1 MAQGHTPGDKVVE
14 RIKTRAKTQGKSS
27 EAMLKRYVLERAL
40 YRLVE
45 AYGPKLLLKGSMVA
59 VIDDPENARPAP
71 DADVHLKQR
80 EDLELVVPD
89 LLTRTYY
96 DSSSPTGL
104 VEDHVEFTRIR
115 PVPLHHSEGA
125 GVKFKIEASLGQT
138 RINVAIDFGFGHGV
152 TALEIKR
159 IPPMFKGLPPV
170 FVSCQPVADAIADKV
185 KAMYDW
191 GLDSTRV
198 KDLYDI
204 AARVR
209 AGQFDAGEV
218 ARALAVR
225 DIDLSEV
232 PAGITAGYAEKQ
244 DETWQA
250 WLRKSS
256 IKDSRSLAD
265 VVAEI
270 RRPIEASLLRA
281 ARLRAKEQTP
291 APLRLVAAR

>member
-14 RIKTRAKTQGKSS
+14 RIKARAKLHGKSS

-80 EDLELVVPD
+80 EDLELIVPD

-104 VEDHVEFTRIR
+104 VEDHIQFTRIR
-115 PVPLHHSEGA
+115 SVPLHHSEGA

-138 RINVAIDFGFGHGV
+138 RVNVAIDFGFGHGV
-152 TALEIKR
+152 TAPEIKR

-170 FVSCQPVADAIADKV
+170 LISCQPVADSIADKV

-191 GLDSTRV
+191 GLDNTRV
-198 KDLYDI
+198 KDIYDI
-204 AARVR
+204 SARIR
-209 AGQFDAGEV
+209 AGQFDVGEV
-218 ARALAVR
+218 ARALALR
-225 DIDLSEV
+225 DVDLSEV
-232 PAGITAGYAEKQ
+232 PAGITDEYAERHQ
-244 DETWQA
+244 ETWQA
-250 WLRKSS
+250 WLRKSG

-270 RRPIEASLLRA
+270 RPHVIA
-281 ARLRAKEQTP
+281 ACRKATRRRNPGAEIMKLVP
-291 APLRLVAAR
+291 AA